1 MTNSEELFDVVD
13 AEDRVLEQLPRSVV
27 HARKLLHRAAN
38 VFVFNSRN
46 ELLLQYRSATKDEY
60 PLTYT
65 SSASGHLS
73 AGEDYAESAQREMQ
87 EEIGIETPLERLEKF
102 PGTPHNAYEHTV
114 LFRTFSD
121 GPFTFD
127 PVEIERADFF
137 SLTEIDR
144 MLEENAD
151 GFTPPFRQL
160 YRWYRDNL
168 GE

>member
-1 MTNSEELFDVVD
+1 MSHSEELFDVVD
-13 AEDRVLEQLPRSVV
+13 ADDRVLEQLPRSVV

-38 VFVFNSRN
+38 IFVFNSRG
-46 ELLLQYRSATKDEY
+46 ELLLQYRAATKDEY

-73 AGEDYAESAQREMQ
+73 AGEDYAESARREMQ
-87 EEIGIETPLERLEKF
+87 EEIGITTPLERLAKF

-114 LFRTFSD
+114 LFRTVSD

-127 PVEIERADFF
+127 PVEIERAEFF
-137 SLTEIDR
+137 SLADIER
-144 MLEENAD
+144 MLDENEQ

-160 YRWYRDNL
+160 FRWYRACYRD
-168 GE
+168 